1 MMPAKRYIVRLSAE
15 EREQLLELVKT
26 GKAAA
31 YRRLH
36 AQILLKA
43 DVGPAGP
50 GWTDARISEALEIT
64 TRTVERVRQR
74 LVERGLEGALRR
86 AEQRRRKAPKLDG
99 AGEARLIALR
109 CSPPPAGRQRW
120 TLQLLADQLVVLG
133 EVDSIAC
140 ETVRQVLKKRPRG
153 GPPQTLAGT

>member
-1 MMPAKRYIVRLSAE
+1 MPEKRYIVRLSGE
-15 EREQLLELVKT
+15 ERERLLSLVKT

-43 DVGPAGP
+43 DIGPEGP
-50 GWTDARISEALEIT
+50 GWTDAHISEALEVT

-74 LVERGLEGALRR
+74 LVERGLEGALGR
-86 AEQRRRKAPKLDG
+86 AVQRRRKAPKLDG

-109 CSPPPAGRQRW
+109 CSAPPDGRQRW

-133 EVDSIAC
+133 EVDSIAL
-140 ETVRQVLKKRPRG
+140 ETVRQVLKKRC
-153 GPPQTLAGT
+153 QTLAGA